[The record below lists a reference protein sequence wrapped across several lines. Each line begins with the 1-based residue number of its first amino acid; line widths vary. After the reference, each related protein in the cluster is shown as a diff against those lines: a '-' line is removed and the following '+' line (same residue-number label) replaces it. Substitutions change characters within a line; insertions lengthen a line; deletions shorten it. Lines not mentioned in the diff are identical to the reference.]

1 MTKFAGRLDVV
12 GVAWAGDDP
21 TYQRF
26 VDDHRLTFPQALDT
40 QGELFAHFSVPGQP
54 AWVFVGRDGTSLRHL
69 DAMEPAELTKA
80 FDKLLG

>member
-1 MTKFAGRLDVV
+1 MV
-12 GVAWAGDDP
+12 GVAWSGDQAS
-21 TYQRF
+21 YQAF
-26 VDDHRLTFPQALDT
+26 VDKYHLSFPQALDT